1 MTTSTVELKPGQ
13 IITIDGWDGEHLIT
27 AYYGTSM
34 VEVDLG
40 YYQSVTITQI
50 TGVVR
55 TLTARDLPEGA
66 AVYAGDVTWLKDV
79 PQPGRLAWTSA
90 TGEQCTDDD
99 MDVLLVDG
107 AEIYRVDWDSGV
119 L

>member
-1 MTTSTVELKPGQ
+1 MTVSTLELKPGQ
-13 IITIDGWDGEHLIT
+13 IITVDGWKGTSLIT
-27 AYYGTSM
+27 AIPSDDD
-34 VEVDLG
+34 VEVNPG
-40 YYQSVTITQI
+40 YYDWLPITQI
-50 TGVVR
+50 TGIVR
-55 TLTARDLPEGA
+55 TLTARELPEGA

-99 MDVLLVDG
+99 MDALLANG